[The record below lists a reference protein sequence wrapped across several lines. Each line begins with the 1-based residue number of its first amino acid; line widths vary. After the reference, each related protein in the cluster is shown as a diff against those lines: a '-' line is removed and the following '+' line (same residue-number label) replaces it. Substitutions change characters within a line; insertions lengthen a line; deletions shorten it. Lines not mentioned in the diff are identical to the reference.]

1 MDEDWFS
8 RRGGERND
16 HFVSYAAMISG
27 ILCNQRAP
35 STPLL
40 NACCTNSSF
49 IERVYHARSGFHM
62 LPARLL
68 VQNTSETEYFAP
80 KPQAS
85 ARPIDACRLDSL
97 ERGSPQG
104 FPIAI

>member
-1 MDEDWFS
+1 MKAHYHDVNRHGRGLVQQK
-8 RRGGERND
+8 RRGKGGNTFND

-62 LPARLL
+62 LPARLWGGI
-68 VQNTSETEYFAP
+68 ETVKSRRFLRSSIEGH
-80 KPQAS
+80 
-85 ARPIDACRLDSL
+85 
-97 ERGSPQG
+97 E
-104 FPIAI
+104 